1 MHELIRT
8 NGRGSLT
15 VSLAGCAFGLVVLAS
30 GMFGAAAASY
40 DTGDAAL
47 AVAVGTPALGLLADT
62 LLPVAHEHEWS
73 IPAGALLG
81 VVLGMILGAT
91 SDGAWPELLITGL
104 VAGLVGASIRRGLR
118 QLESLDPAGRLGY
131 GIRALIRIGRAE
143 YARVVKLIQQT
154 PECINAYNVTGEDSW
169 VLEIAVIDVAHLDS
183 VVSKFCM
190 LTETATSII
199 LNPARE
205 HQPMLPP
212 RREDVKPPIRKVT
225 HA

>member
-1 MHELIRT
+1 MQNGSAIDAFDTRILAELQADAR
-8 NGRGSLT
+8 L
-15 VSLAGCAFGLVVLAS
+15 SLAELGRRVHLS
-30 GMFGAAAASY
+30 QP
-40 DTGDAAL
+40 
-47 AVAVGTPALGLLADT
+47 AVAERVRKLEA
-62 LLPVAHEHEWS
+62 
-73 IPAGALLG
+73 AG
-81 VVLGMILGAT
+81 V
-91 SDGAWPELLITGL
+91 ITGYRATVDL
-104 VAGLVGASIRRGLR
+104 
-118 QLESLDPAGRLGY
+118 GRLGY

-143 YARVVKLIQQT
+143 YARVIKLIQQT

-183 VVSKFCM
+183 VVSKFCL

-225 HA
+225 QA